1 MSDKRDDDNLSD
13 IDIDEDSE
21 ISSDEE
27 DLSSDSESEEV
38 EEIKTPKVKAKLELP
53 PAPKK
58 PAKKPEKKPVKK
70 LVEKKVEKKSE
81 KKPESRKR
89 KRNSDDDEVEKK
101 KRGKGAKK
109 RKTTTKIDKTK
120 KRKLTSAPPK
130 LIEFEA
136 NGKHVSFMRKN
147 DAFSQLKRRI
157 RQACRRVI
165 KQYDHEDIRLPGK
178 MSFRPFGKV
187 KKQLTYDDD
196 VHEDILKDVENKIT
210 EGPIDKYIKDQ
221 TDK

>member
-38 EEIKTPKVKAKLELP
+38 EEIKTPKVKAKLDLKPP

-70 LVEKKVEKKSE
+70 IEKKKPEKKS
-81 KKPESRKR
+81 ESRKR

-196 VHEDILKDVENKIT
+196 VHEDILKDVKKT
-210 EGPIDKYIKDQ
+210 EGPIEKYLEPQKDE
-221 TDK
+221 